1 MCRSWENKRVP
12 CTRDNHMFLPVSLS
26 TIQVKHVSEDDFSFS
41 VNVLNT
47 APQKSASK
55 NLSQEPQLEK
65 DYAPGQYVANDPHW
79 WLGNIICLS
88 SEFSDAK
95 VQFLHP
101 HGPATSF
108 DCPPPQKM
116 TRWVPLEHILCV
128 IPAPTTTGLGRNY
141 RIADDIL
148 PTGYSQIFCMYVP

>member
-12 CTRDNHMFLPVSLS
+12 GTRDNHMFLPVSLS

-65 DYAPGQYVANDPHW
+65 DYAPGQYVANDSHW
-79 WLGNIICLS
+79 WLGNIIVMPKCSFCILRDRQHLS
-88 SEFSDAK
+88 IGTK
-95 VQFLHP
+95 
-101 HGPATSF
+101 
-108 DCPPPQKM
+108 KM
-116 TRWVPLEHILCV
+116 THVGFLWSTFGVSFQLQQQLVWAAITELQ
-128 IPAPTTTGLGRNY
+128 TTFFQLVT
-141 RIADDIL
+141 AKF
-148 PTGYSQIFCMYVP
+148 SVYVP